1 MRAKFIAVIF
11 SVLALSSIALIVTL
25 WFVRSIG
32 TENRAV
38 LQTWQPAYFSGQS
51 FDLAL
56 TGIDDAA
63 AVVLLPE
70 KPNKDDLAAYYTAV
84 RELKN
89 RASDTDA
96 SARGDVERKAYRD
109 AMAVLE
115 GPRGYLAV
123 LQRAVDLA
131 VAGKHRAA
139 IDVFENSHYGPAENA
154 LLRFEKDA
162 QSHLIDTGRA
172 VSRAQNTAF
181 RIGIALGILSAILAL
196 VLALVLA
203 RSLGRRITSTAIA
216 LANVVEADFE
226 GLRNA
231 FGSLA
236 TGDLTVDYNARS
248 SALEASGNDE
258 VTTLTATYNT
268 LCSGLHDIAQTF
280 EHTMSRLR
288 AVVGSVAEA
297 SDTFGTISS
306 EISTATNQSGIAVAE
321 ISSAIEELAVS
332 VARQTAQWQAA
343 SAGLEQMAARIAS
356 VTDGAEQQQ
365 RALEEGMNDRHALS
379 KEIDAISALAT
390 SLKESAQY
398 SRRDA
403 LSGNESVLQT
413 ARAIESIRRESE
425 GAVDAISNLTE
436 RSKAI
441 QEIIAIIDE
450 IADQTNLLALNA
462 AIEAARAGEHG
473 RGFAVVASEVRK
485 LAERSVTATR
495 DIGQILSA
503 IRAEIVKAES
513 AMRSSAAA
521 TQDGVARARASS
533 EVLKTL
539 EEAIANTDEIA
550 ETLAARSDVMR
561 EASRKT
567 TDAEAGMLSI
577 TQRTAENAAEISR
590 SADKVTRSVSE
601 IASNAQE
608 QAATAEQVSA
618 SVSEL
623 AAQISQLAETAR
635 MLHIDGQNM
644 NTIVSTFRLEQDGH
658 DRPALM

>member
-32 TENRAV
+32 TENRAA
-38 LQTWQPAYFSGQS
+38 LETWQPAYFSGQA

-56 TGIDDAA
+56 TGLDDAA

-70 KPNKDDLAAYYTAV
+70 KANKADVAAYYTAV
-84 RELKN
+84 AELKK
-89 RASDTDA
+89 RADA
-96 SARGDVERKAYRD
+96 TAAGSRGDVEQKAYRD
-109 AMAVLE
+109 ARVVLD
-115 GPRGYLAV
+115 GPHGYLAV
-123 LQRAVDLA
+123 LQHAVDLQ
-131 VAGKHRAA
+131 VAGKHGAA
-139 IDVFENSHYGPAENA
+139 VDAFDNSHYGPAENA

-162 QSHLIDTGRA
+162 QSHLVASGAA
-172 VSRAQNTAF
+172 VSRAQNGAF
-181 RIGIALGILSAILAL
+181 WIGIALGVLSAILAL

-226 GLRNA
+226 HLRNA

-236 TGDLTVDYNARS
+236 TGDLTVDYIARS
-248 SALEASGNDE
+248 GALEATGNDE

-268 LCSGLHDIAQTF
+268 LCSGLHDIARTF

-297 SDTFGTISS
+297 SDTFGTMSA
-306 EISTATNQSGIAVAE
+306 EISTATSQSGIAVAE
-321 ISSAIEELAVS
+321 ISSAIEDLATTVG
-332 VARQTAQWQAA
+332 RQTAQWQAA
-343 SAGLEQMAARIAS
+343 SIGLEQMAARISS
-356 VTDGAEQQQ
+356 VTDGAEQQR
-365 RALEEGMNDRHALS
+365 RALKEGMDDRHALS
-379 KEIDAISALAT
+379 TEIDAIGALAR

-413 ARAIESIRRESE
+413 ARAIESIQRESE

-495 DIGQILSA
+495 DIGAILSA

-513 AMRSSAAA
+513 AMRSSATA
-521 TQDGVARARASS
+521 TQEGVARAHASS
-533 EVLKTL
+533 KVLKTL
-539 EEAIANTDEIA
+539 EEAIAQTDGIA

-567 TDAEAGMLSI
+567 TEAEAGMLSI

-590 SADKVTRSVSE
+590 SADEVTRSVAE
-601 IASNAQE
+601 IAANAQE

-618 SVSEL
+618 SASEL
-623 AAQISQLAETAR
+623 ASQISQLAETAR
-635 MLHIDGQNM
+635 LLHIDGRNM
-644 NTIVSTFRLEQDGH
+644 NAIVSTFRLELHDE

>member
-1 MRAKFIAVIF
+1 
-11 SVLALSSIALIVTL
+11 
-25 WFVRSIG
+25 
-32 TENRAV
+32 
-38 LQTWQPAYFSGQS
+38 
-51 FDLAL
+51 
-56 TGIDDAA
+56 
-63 AVVLLPE
+63 
-70 KPNKDDLAAYYTAV
+70 
-84 RELKN
+84 
-89 RASDTDA
+89 
-96 SARGDVERKAYRD
+96 
-109 AMAVLE
+109 
-115 GPRGYLAV
+115 
-123 LQRAVDLA
+123 
-131 VAGKHRAA
+131 
-139 IDVFENSHYGPAENA
+139 
-154 LLRFEKDA
+154 
-162 QSHLIDTGRA
+162 
-172 VSRAQNTAF
+172 
-181 RIGIALGILSAILAL
+181 
-196 VLALVLA
+196 
-203 RSLGRRITSTAIA
+203 
-216 LANVVEADFE
+216 
-226 GLRNA
+226 
-231 FGSLA
+231 
-236 TGDLTVDYNARS
+236 
-248 SALEASGNDE
+248 
-258 VTTLTATYNT
+258 
-268 LCSGLHDIAQTF
+268 LHDIARTF

-297 SDTFGTISS
+297 SETFGTMSS

-321 ISSAIEELAVS
+321 ISSAIEELATS

-343 SAGLEQMAARIAS
+343 SAGLDQMAARISS
-356 VTDGAEQQQ
+356 VTDGAEQQR

-379 KEIDAISALAT
+379 EEIDAISALAM

-495 DIGQILSA
+495 DIGAILSA

-521 TQDGVARARASS
+521 TQDGVARAQASS

-539 EEAIANTDEIA
+539 EEAIAKTDEIA

-567 TDAEAGMLSI
+567 TEAEAGMRSI

-590 SADKVTRSVSE
+590 SADEVTRSVAE

-618 SVSEL
+618 SASEL

-635 MLHIDGQNM
+635 LLHVDGRNM
-644 NTIVSTFRLEQDGH
+644 NAIVSTFRLEQSDH